1 MGTVEQD
8 STIIESALYGINRA
22 HNTAG
27 LSDPCEADIVRS
39 IVEASKRE
47 LNRPIK
53 KERTAYGRFNEITVS
68 KI

>member
-1 MGTVEQD
+1 MHCYLYCRNFSQPDFVKHQD
-8 STIIESALYGINRA
+8 

-27 LSDPCEADIVRS
+27 LSDQCEADIVRI

-53 KERTAYGRFNEITVS
+53 KKRTDRFSYSENV
-68 KI
+68 